1 MTLSENGQ
9 KVYDRVKLVL
19 NKAKA
24 YGGNAND
31 TSVGVENYLFVVR
44 ADNTILVHNLPLQQ
58 DLEATGLIEN
68 DFNTCLAGL
77 EDKGLLVK
85 ENLSPVA
92 DSPLWYHKLPDDQ
105 LFADAPVVNE
115 NNRQNNTE
123 KETGSGEDL

>member
-19 NKAKA
+19 HKAKA

-31 TSVGVENYLFVVR
+31 MSVGVEHYLFVVR
-44 ADNTILVHNLPLQQ
+44 ADNTVLVHNLPLQQ
-58 DLEATGLIEN
+58 DLETTGLTAN
-68 DFNTCLAGL
+68 DFNPCLAGL

-85 ENLSPVA
+85 ENLSPSA
-92 DSPLWYHKLPDDQ
+92 NLPLWYHRLPDDQ
-105 LFADAPVVNE
+105 LVADAASVSE